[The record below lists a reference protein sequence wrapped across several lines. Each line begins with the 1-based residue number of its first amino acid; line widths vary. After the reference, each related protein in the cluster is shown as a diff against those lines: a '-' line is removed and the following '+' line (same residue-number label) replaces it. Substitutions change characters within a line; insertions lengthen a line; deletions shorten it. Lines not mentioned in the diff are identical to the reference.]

1 MRWDPT
7 GYEGRDPGPADM
19 FLVIE
24 VGWSRRR
31 FDRRVKVPLYARTGI
46 PKYGS
51 STEKM
56 LFVFCDLAEGE
67 YRTAKTLRRGGSVAC
82 TAFPNDPMPV
92 DQIIL

>member
-1 MRWDPT
+1 MVVPPLRPSRQGSVVCANRNPEVW
-7 GYEGRDPGPADM
+7 
-19 FLVIE
+19 LV
-24 VGWSRRR
+24 
-31 FDRRVKVPLYARTGI
+31 DLK
-46 PKYGS
+46 
-51 STEKM
+51 EKM